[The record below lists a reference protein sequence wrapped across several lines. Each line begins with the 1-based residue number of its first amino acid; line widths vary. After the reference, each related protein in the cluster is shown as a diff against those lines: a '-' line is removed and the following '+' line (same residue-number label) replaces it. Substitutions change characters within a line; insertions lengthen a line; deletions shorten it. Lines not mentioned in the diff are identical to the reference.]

1 MQVAIAPAMSR
12 EVYGSSS
19 VSQRSPKPPRRPDIH
34 RDTNPDSS
42 SKYYPS
48 SISQPV
54 SGRVSPVG
62 SRAVPSDQ
70 GVGRRSSRH
79 GYGVSR
85 SSNASP
91 LTVPTDG
98 PVPHSISTSAFNVGH
113 GRTASSHHYYNEDLG
128 SPTMDGRGGTGGTGT
143 APGHHRS
150 RSATRVPLRNYHS
163 LERDQDRE
171 FVPIRDP
178 IRDPRDRSLDRTDMT
193 GSGSRHPRS
202 RERSLDRAG
211 YRDRDDH
218 AYRDMDGPLEADPY
232 RDTGHSMSR
241 SGHGAYSDTRHG
253 YGGRS
258 GGDGFV
264 TEMQQRLND
273 LQLQYSNMKREL
285 DATTQKLGSSMH
297 SIKTFWSP
305 ELKKE
310 RALRKEEAAKY
321 ALINDQLK
329 ILRSE
334 NQVRFL
340 ISNMHRVFY
349 NHRL

>member
-1 MQVAIAPAMSR
+1 MSR
-12 EVYGSSS
+12 EAYGSSS
-19 VSQRSPKPPRRPDIH
+19 VSQRSPKPSRRSDREP
-34 RDTNPDSS
+34 TSSS

-54 SGRVSPVG
+54 SGRGSP
-62 SRAVPSDQ
+62 SRGPPPDSSLPI
-70 GVGRRSSRH
+70 GRRSSRH

-85 SSNASP
+85 SGNASP
-91 LTVPTDG
+91 LTLPTDG
-98 PVPHSISTSAFNVGH
+98 PVPHSTSAYNVGH
-113 GRTASSHHYYNEDLG
+113 YYNNEELAG
-128 SPTMDGRGGTGGTGT
+128 SPTMDGRATGGPTS
-143 APGHHRS
+143 GHHRS

-178 IRDPRDRSLDRTDMT
+178 RDRSLD
-193 GSGSRHPRS
+193 RHPRS
-202 RERSLDRAG
+202 RERSMDRTG
-211 YRDRDDH
+211 YRDEY
-218 AYRDMDGPLEADPY
+218 AYRDLDGPIDSDPY

-241 SGHGAYSDTRHG
+241 STYGDSTRHG
-253 YGGRS
+253 YSGRS
-258 GGDGFV
+258 GGGGDSFV
-264 TEMQQRLND
+264 MELQSRLND
-273 LQLQYSNMKREL
+273 LQNQYSNLKREL

-334 NQVRFL
+334 NQTSL
-340 ISNMHRVFY
+340 SNTLAKKEEQSFNY
-349 NHRL
+349 TLAKKKEKETGNEAS